1 MSNQTAQ
8 QLQDDTQN
16 QSSLSLNNT
25 EVAEAIGNEDE
36 SEDNCIDAAQAELN
50 YTVGSQE
57 AQNFPASVVPPNME
71 LQNFCWWDD
80 KEKKYKCI

>member
-1 MSNQTAQ
+1 MSTQTAQ

-16 QSSLSLNNT
+16 QLSLSLNNT

-36 SEDNCIDAAQAELN
+36 SEVNCIDAAQTELN

-57 AQNFPASVVPPNME
+57 VPNFSTSVMPPKMKLKN
-71 LQNFCWWDD
+71 NCWYDED
-80 KEKKYKCI
+80 GNYVCKP